1 MGGGRGGDRG
11 GGGGGGGEGFR
22 AGGEVLGS
30 QAEGSRRLEEQGRG
44 GVGAE
49 SGYAPRARAQE
60 QMRRRRLG
68 WSPGIRKSARS
79 SGRWGVLVLLSEAQ
93 QWFGCNIQR
102 PENMEAGSGE
112 EEH

>member
-1 MGGGRGGDRG
+1 MGKWFHKEGRGVRG
-11 GGGGGGGEGFR
+11 EQGFW
-22 AGGEVLGS
+22 AGAEVLGS

-68 WSPGIRKSARS
+68 WSPGSRKSARS